1 MEPTIIREKEVFME
15 KCKSYHGNKLKLGNQ
30 TLPSV
35 STTGEEEEQSV
46 GTFNP
51 VTDDE
56 DEESSTP
63 EQEVVDGNGKP
74 IDGLDHIV
82 DTYINMEVRLPQGE
96 AEAAARRSRVAR

>member
-1 MEPTIIREKEVFME
+1 M
-15 KCKSYHGNKLKLGNQ
+15 
-30 TLPSV
+30 
-35 STTGEEEEQSV
+35 STTGEEEEQNV

-56 DEESSTP
+56 EDEESSTL

-96 AEAAARRSRVAR
+96 CELYGKVVGLCLEIRMER

>member
-1 MEPTIIREKEVFME
+1 MGT
-15 KCKSYHGNKLKLGNQ
+15 SLNLLGNQ
-30 TLPSV
+30 TLTPV
-35 STTGEEEEQSV
+35 PATGEEEEQNV

-63 EQEVVDGNGKP
+63 EQEVVVDGNGKP

-82 DTYINMEVRLPQGE
+82 DTYKNMEIRLPQGDE
-96 AEAAARRSRVAR
+96 IEQTVWQSCRPMP